1 MAPWEVEAIVLMVVV
16 VAVADALHGSVGAMA
31 IAMAAEEGSLA
42 QFPFRAVPVDSS
54 MNEASV
60 ASRRPLHH
68 KQAATLHWSHT
79 ACSQCTGCHI
89 PVGASNGSRAVLGS
103 STPCHLM

>member
-42 QFPFRAVPVDSS
+42 QFPFRAV
-54 MNEASV
+54 
-60 ASRRPLHH
+60 RR
-68 KQAATLHWSHT
+68 
-79 ACSQCTGCHI
+79 
-89 PVGASNGSRAVLGS
+89 
-103 STPCHLM
+103 